1 MCSCS
6 QYILIVR
13 LAEESSEDDED
24 EEGDDGTEPENADEA
39 NKTETEVAE
48 NSDVQTEAQIAAD
61 EELAKSLVEED
72 IANEALSVA
81 GPSVSTSSAEPTA
94 GSSTGIT
101 APNEEEEEAEPSSFE
116 CAWELLCLAR
126 DVFKRQIEYKGNE
139 SRVKLAE
146 ALQSLGEISIEWE
159 NNEAALDLLQES
171 LSLRKES
178 LSSDDRLIAET

>member
-1 MCSCS
+1 MVS
-6 QYILIVR
+6 
-13 LAEESSEDDED
+13 AEESSEEED
-24 EEGDDGTEPENADEA
+24 EEVGEDGAEPDEADED
-39 NKTETEVAE
+39 NKTGNEISE
-48 NSDVQTEAQIAAD
+48 NPIDADKEAQIVAD
-61 EELAKSLVEED
+61 EELAKSIAEED
-72 IANEALSVA
+72 IANEALNSL
-81 GPSVSTSSAEPTA
+81 GPSVSSSSAEPTA
-94 GSSTGIT
+94 GSSTGVT
-101 APNEEEEEAEPSSFE
+101 APIEEEEEVEPSSFE

-139 SRVKLAE
+139 SKVKLAE